1 MDIDKNNLQDRDKT
15 KMKARLKEGDSRRL
29 RKSLLEINGKRATGK
44 GITYINLKKGE
55 KFILLA

>member
-1 MDIDKNNLQDRDKT
+1 
-15 KMKARLKEGDSRRL
+15 MKARLKEEDSRRL

>member
-1 MDIDKNNLQDRDKT
+1 
-15 KMKARLKEGDSRRL
+15 MKARLKEGDSRRL

-44 GITYINLKKGE
+44 GITYINLKKEE